1 MPIPQSFTDDPQ
13 TEKLASYFSEI
24 YEFLIEEG
32 VPEDRIPSPWH
43 VLSRVV
49 KCIDTELL
57 REWLDAY
64 VRMEAEPEE
73 DDDEEES
80 TASEHPTPKKPPR
93 HRPSYL
99 RALEQ
104 QVEVPEPEPGA

>member
-1 MPIPQSFTDDPQ
+1 VPLPESLTDDPQ

-32 VPEDRIPSPWH
+32 VPEDRLPSPWH
-43 VLSRVV
+43 VLSRIV
-49 KCIDTELL
+49 KCLDMDLL

-73 DDDEEES
+73 EDD
-80 TASEHPTPKKPPR
+80 SEPAPGHPTPKRPPR

-99 RALEQ
+99 RALEH
-104 QVEVPEPEPGA
+104 QVDATEPDPSG